1 MGAARD
7 PAGKGSAAGSFD
19 RRLSRR
25 ALLVQGTILTA
36 VLTPLPGVLRRA
48 GLLED
53 ALAAPPD
60 VVLETFNGLVA
71 FVVPGPDP
79 YSAAQG
85 ESRPEPGGIAAG
97 AAPALVVGLNFAQWF
112 NPTAA
117 EAVATLLNGV
127 ALGVNP
133 GAASGSFA
141 SAFANLSFAEKAIV
155 FSVLDGDPQ
164 FEPLR
169 PLTGTLLAIVGF
181 LSYSEVG
188 VFDPAT
194 RTLDAQPV
202 GWAIS
207 SYDGVAEGRDELRG
221 YFENRRRVR
230 DA

>member
-1 MGAARD
+1 MGAPRD
-7 PAGKGSAAGSFD
+7 PADAGGAADPFD

-25 ALLVQGTILTA
+25 AFVVQGTILA
-36 VLTPLPGVLRRA
+36 AALTPLPGVLRRA

-79 YSAAQG
+79 YSVAQG
-85 ESRPEPGGIAAG
+85 ESTPEPGGIAAG

-117 EAVATLLNGV
+117 EAVAALLNGV

-141 SAFANLSFAEKAIV
+141 SPFANLSFLEKAIV
-155 FSVLDGDPQ
+155 FAVLDGDPQ

-194 RTLDAQPV
+194 RTLVAQPV